1 MQEFQKRRNQ
11 SQKPKRKGEL
21 WQLIQAS
28 IGVVKYDGNAIASI
42 SSWSFDQTQD
52 AVENTALGQ
61 SARSYLT
68 GIIGWS
74 GSAEA
79 FWDETDTAQSQ
90 IDTDMGSPAIKTL
103 ELYSEGTT
111 SGDTYWHGSVIVTS
125 VSRSASV
132 NGMVTA
138 SFSFQGTGGLTKTT
152 V

>member
-1 MQEFQKRRNQ
+1 MATHT
-11 SQKPKRKGEL
+11 G
-21 WQLIQAS
+21 ID
-28 IGVVKYDGNAIASI
+28 GVVKYDGNAIASI

-61 SARSYLT
+61 SARSFLT

-79 FWDETDTAQSQ
+79 FWDETDTAQSA